1 MTTLNGKHC
10 YVLGSGPS
18 LLGFDFDALPEGY
31 RIGANRSGWLAKCDA
46 LVTVDR
52 NFHKKEAERLENF
65 EGEVHVAI
73 ADNAHILP
81 NVTYWSY
88 ARNLEG
94 LALAPMT
101 LTGSN
106 SGFAALN
113 LAVQKGF
120 TDIALLGFDFKWD
133 AGRSHF
139 HEGYGQRFNVDRQ
152 LDRWARAFVPVPAQ
166 LQRLG
171 ITVTNFVGPM
181 GSRVKAFPT
190 APLSDLL

>member
-1 MTTLNGKHC
+1 MTDNVC
-10 YVLGSGPS
+10 YVIGSGPS
-18 LLGFDFDALPEGY
+18 LTGFDFDALPSGY

-52 NFHKKEAERLENF
+52 NFHQKEAERLRNF
-65 EGEVHVAI
+65 DGEVHAALTDI
-73 ADNAHILP
+73 GLNLP
-81 NVTYWSY
+81 NATYWHL
-88 ARNLEG
+88 ARNLSG
-94 LALAPMT
+94 LALSPGA

-106 SGFAALN
+106 SGFAGLN

-152 LDRWARAFVPVPAQ
+152 LGRWAQAFDPVPGQ
-166 LQRLG
+166 LKAMG

-181 GSRVKAFPT
+181 GSRVKVFPT

>member
-1 MTTLNGKHC
+1 MTGEHC
-10 YVLGSGPS
+10 YVIASGPS
-18 LLGFDFDALPEGY
+18 LIGFDFDELPDGY
-31 RIGANRSGWLAKCDA
+31 RIGANRSGWLAECDA

-52 NFHKKEAERLENF
+52 NFHRREQERLEAF
-65 EGEVHVAI
+65 EGEVHVCI
-73 ADNAHILP
+73 TDNALHIP
-81 NVTYWSY
+81 GVTYWEFEHN
-88 ARNLEG
+88 APG
-94 LALAPMT
+94 LALGQGR

-139 HEGYGQRFNVDRQ
+139 HEGYNQRFNVDSS
-152 LDRWARAFVPVPAQ
+152 LGRWARAFDAVPGQ
-166 LQRLG
+166 LQDRG
-171 ITVTNFVGPM
+171 VTVTNFVGPM
-181 GSRVKAFPT
+181 GSRVTAFPT

>member
-1 MTTLNGKHC
+1 MTAEVC
-10 YVLGSGPS
+10 YVIASGPS
-18 LLGFDFDALPEGY
+18 LTGFDFSALPEGY
-31 RIGANRSGWLAKCDA
+31 RIGANRSGWLAGCDA
-46 LVTVDR
+46 LLTVDR
-52 NFHKKEAERLENF
+52 NFHRKESERLERF
-65 EGEVHVAI
+65 GGEVHVALT
-73 ADNAHILP
+73 DPYLVLHG
-81 NVTYWSY
+81 VTYWSY

-94 LALAPMT
+94 LALSPQT

-120 TDIALLGFDFKWD
+120 KDIALLGFDFKWD

-152 LDRWARAFVPVPAQ
+152 LGRWARAFDFVPGQ
-166 LQRLG
+166 LQALG
-171 ITVTNFVGPM
+171 VSVTNFVGPM

>member
-1 MTTLNGKHC
+1 MTDSVC
-10 YVLGSGPS
+10 YVIGSGPS

-31 RIGANRSGWLAKCDA
+31 RIGANRSGWLAKCNA

-65 EGEVHVAI
+65 DGEVHVALTDTYHSI
-73 ADNAHILP
+73 P
-81 NVTYWSY
+81 GVTYWNY
-88 ARNLEG
+88 ARNLDG
-94 LALAPMT
+94 LALSPQT

-120 TDIALLGFDFKWD
+120 TDIALLGFDFRWD

-139 HEGYGQRFNVDRQ
+139 HEGYNQRFNVDRQ
-152 LDRWARAFVPVPAQ
+152 LGRWARAFDAVPAQ
-166 LQRLG
+166 VQRLG
-171 ITVTNFVGPM
+171 ITVMNFVGPM